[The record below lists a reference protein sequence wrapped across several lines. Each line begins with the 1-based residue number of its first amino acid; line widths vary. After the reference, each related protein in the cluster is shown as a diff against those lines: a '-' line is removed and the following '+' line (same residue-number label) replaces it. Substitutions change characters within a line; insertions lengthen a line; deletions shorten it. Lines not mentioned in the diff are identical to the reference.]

1 MNSPSGSARSSL
13 RSPSSTLVVVAP
25 VYNEVEGIAHFVD
38 AVIAVM
44 ERLPYAYT
52 LLLVDDGGTDGTGAE
67 VDALQSQHPD
77 HITVLHLSRNFGHQP
92 ALTAGMD
99 YADGD
104 AVICLDAD
112 MQHPPELIPELVARW
127 EQGFDIV
134 QATRQYEPTA
144 SWFKQLTARGFYAL
158 INRLSAT
165 RIEPNAADFRL
176 LSRRVIEVFK
186 QDLRERDRFVRGLV
200 RWVGFSY
207 CTVDFAAPP
216 RFAGH
221 THYSLR
227 RMVSFARTGLI
238 SFSKAPLKVAVVL
251 GFSVSA
257 LSLLYSLYA
266 IFAYLFFSAVIPG
279 WASTVLVGTFL
290 GGCQLLFL
298 GLIGEYIATIFDEI
312 NGRPLYIVAAMHPQP
327 AAQRAHRPV
336 EAVHAVPASAPR
348 VSASEPAAAR
358 MNADVLSLVCPA
370 CHAPLDSTA
379 GGLHCNAWRRLPH
392 PRAGAGPAAGERVAV
407 LARPSRRRSARA
419 RRLRAGA
426 PRSAA
431 DRALFRLVGVAALR

>member
-1 MNSPSGSARSSL
+1 MDDPRVSAADHGSRRSVRPASA
-13 RSPSSTLVVVAP
+13 TLTIVAP
-25 VYNEVEGIAHFVD
+25 VYNEVEGIAHFV
-38 AVIAVM
+38 ATLLAVM
-44 ERLPYAYT
+44 DRLPYAYT
-52 LLLVDDGGTDGTGAE
+52 LVLVDDGGTDGTGAAL
-67 VDALQSQHPD
+67 DALHAA
-77 HITVLHLSRNFGHQP
+77 HAERITVVHLSRNFGHQA

-127 EQGFDIV
+127 EDGFDIV
-134 QATRQYEPTA
+134 QATRREEPTA
-144 SWFKQLTARGFYAL
+144 SWFKQVTARGFYAL

-186 QDLRERDRFVRGLV
+186 ADLRERDRFIRGLV
-200 RWVGFSY
+200 RWVGFPY
-207 CTVDFAAPP
+207 ATIDFEAPP

-238 SFSKAPLKVAVVL
+238 SFSKTPLKLAVVL
-251 GFSVSA
+251 GFSVSG
-257 LSLLYSLYA
+257 LSLLYGLYA
-266 IFAYLFFSAVIPG
+266 IFAFLFFRTVIPG

-312 NGRPLYIVAAMHPQP
+312 KARPLYIVA
-327 AAQRAHRPV
+327 
-336 EAVHAVPASAPR
+336 
-348 VSASEPAAAR
+348 
-358 MNADVLSLVCPA
+358 SLR
-370 CHAPLDSTA
+370 T
-379 GGLHCNAWRRLPH
+379 
-392 PRAGAGPAAGERVAV
+392 AAGMP
-407 LARPSRRRSARA
+407 ARPDGERR
-419 RRLRAGA
+419 
-426 PRSAA
+426 
-431 DRALFRLVGVAALR
+431 